1 MAATIRVVPEEEY
14 TAWLVEQLAAQNLQ
28 TASR

>member
-1 MAATIRVVPEEEY
+1 LAKIRVVPEDEY
-14 TAWLVEQLAAQNLQ
+14 TAWMDEKLAAQNLQ